1 MGQWE
6 RFVENLFARLD
17 GPLHF
22 RFIVQ
27 PLMASIFAVVDGV
40 RDAKTGKPVYFWA
53 LLYSPGR
60 REQLVKDGWKSVGKI
75 FILATILDV
84 VYQLKVHSTF
94 YPGET
99 LFVAFALAIAPY
111 LALRGPINRLLRRRE
126 TTNRPAKDHQADN
139 LTFPKDAPPTA

>member
-6 RFVENLFARLD
+6 RFVENLFARLY

-27 PLMASIFAVVDGV
+27 PLMASIFAVIDGV
-40 RDAKTGKPVYFWA
+40 RDAKTGKPAYFWA
-53 LLYSPGR
+53 LLDSR
-60 REQLVKDGWKSVGKI
+60 EHREQMVKDGWKSVGKI

-84 VYQLKVHSTF
+84 VYQLKVHSTI

-99 LFVAFALAIAPY
+99 LFVAFTLAIAPY
-111 LALRGPINRLLRRRE
+111 LALRGPINRLQRRRKDI
-126 TTNRPAKDHQADN
+126 NRLAKDHQAGD
-139 LTFPKDAPPTA
+139 LTFPKGAPPKA